1 MSESVAEVASELP
14 SVGLAAGR
22 DVWVVLPTYN
32 ERENLERIASAI
44 LASLPEASLLIVD
57 DSSPDGTGEL
67 ADTLAAHEPRVS
79 VLHRPA
85 KQGLGVAY
93 RDGFRWVLERPDA
106 KAVVQMDADFS
117 HDPADLPR
125 LLAPLMGN
133 ADLVLGTR
141 YIRGGA
147 TVGWPRYRRLISRAG
162 TLFARTVLLLPYR
175 DLTGGFK
182 AWRRELLESIRLR
195 ETSGTGYGFQI
206 ETTWWAHRRG
216 ASIVQVPIVFRE
228 RTAGA
233 SKMTGGI
240 VGEAMRLVVG
250 LRVAAVADW
259 LRRRLV
265 TGCMAA
271 EHRLG
276 WRLARISRPIRAAR
290 RAAA

>member
-1 MSESVAEVASELP
+1 MSASGADEAAPLP

-22 DVWVVLPTYN
+22 GVWVVLPTYN
-32 ERENLERIASAI
+32 ERDNIERMAAAI
-44 LASLPEASLLIVD
+44 LAAVPEASLLIVD
-57 DSSPDGTGEL
+57 DSSPDGTGQL
-67 ADTLAAHEPRVS
+67 ADTIAARDDRVS

-93 RDGFRWVLERPDA
+93 RESFRWVLARADA
-106 KAVVQMDADFS
+106 RAIVQMDADFS

-141 YIRGGA
+141 YMPGGA
-147 TVGWPRYRRLISRAG
+147 TVGWPWYRRLISRGG

-182 AWRRELLESIRLR
+182 AWRRELLEAIRLR
-195 ETSGTGYGFQI
+195 ETSGSGYGFQV

-216 ASIVQVPIVFRE
+216 ASIVQIPIVFRE

-240 VGEAMRLVVG
+240 VREAMLLVLRLRAGAIVQ
-250 LRVAAVADW
+250 RF
-259 LRRRLV
+259 RRQ
-265 TGCMAA
+265 
-271 EHRLG
+271 
-276 WRLARISRPIRAAR
+276 
-290 RAAA
+290 